1 MRDNGNTGPA
11 LGSEA
16 VDAQFWALICDD
28 EEWLRTEFDGIVSE
42 PAEHP
47 TSPPP
52 ATGIAVDQDRPT
64 GSARRTGHSVG
75 AVSEALAGRSEPRQA
90 SLEGY
95 LEVASEHARVSLER
109 AGIGAPAEQVSCLR
123 LYLDRG

>member
-16 VDAQFWALICDD
+16 AAAQFWALICDD
-28 EEWLRTEFDGIVSE
+28 EEWLRAEFDGIVSE

-52 ATGIAVDQDRPT
+52 ARGIAVDQDRSTRSPW
-64 GSARRTGHSVG
+64 RKDHTGHTPRSM
-75 AVSEALAGRSEPRQA
+75 SQRRPGRNPGHQRSPPNPVCIADTVRNETW
-90 SLEGY
+90 E
-95 LEVASEHARVSLER
+95 
-109 AGIGAPAEQVSCLR
+109 
-123 LYLDRG
+123 

>member
-64 GSARRTGHSVG
+64 RSAWRTDRTGHGPRWISRRRPGPTPGHQRSPPGPV
-75 AVSEALAGRSEPRQA
+75 AGPTLSGTTQQ
-90 SLEGY
+90 G
-95 LEVASEHARVSLER
+95 
-109 AGIGAPAEQVSCLR
+109 G
-123 LYLDRG
+123 D

>member
-28 EEWLRTEFDGIVSE
+28 EEWLRTEFGGIVSE

-52 ATGIAVDQDRPT
+52 ATASPSTRTGPPGPGGGPT
-64 GSARRTGHSVG
+64 APVTPRRGSAGGV
-75 AVSEALAGRSEPRQA
+75 
-90 SLEGY
+90 
-95 LEVASEHARVSLER
+95 R
-109 AGIGAPAEQVSCLR
+109 AGPRGTNVHRPARWQGRHCPERHS
-123 LYLDRG
+123 

>member
-11 LGSEA
+11 LSSET

-28 EEWLRTEFDGIVSE
+28 EEWLRPEFDGIVSE

-64 GSARRTGHSVG
+64 GSARRTDRTGHGPRSMSRRHPGRTTGHQRSPPGPV
-75 AVSEALAGRSEPRQA
+75 AVPTLSGTTQQGGE
-90 SLEGY
+90 
-95 LEVASEHARVSLER
+95 
-109 AGIGAPAEQVSCLR
+109 
-123 LYLDRG
+123 

>member
-52 ATGIAVDQDRPT
+52 VTGIAVDQDRST
-64 GSARRTGHSVG
+64 RSWWRTDRTGHTSPWISRRRPGRTPGHQRSPPSPVAGPTPSG
-75 AVSEALAGRSEPRQA
+75 ATPQG
-90 SLEGY
+90 G
-95 LEVASEHARVSLER
+95 
-109 AGIGAPAEQVSCLR
+109 
-123 LYLDRG
+123 D

>member
-1 MRDNGNTGPA
+1 MRGNGNTGPA

-52 ATGIAVDQDRPT
+52 LMVITTDRDRPAHS
-64 GSARRTGHSVG
+64 GRRTDPGRVG
-75 AVSEALAGRSEPRQA
+75 SPAGVAILFPAALFR
-90 SLEGY
+90 
-95 LEVASEHARVSLER
+95 
-109 AGIGAPAEQVSCLR
+109 
-123 LYLDRG
+123 

>member
-28 EEWLRTEFDGIVSE
+28 EEWLRAEFDGIVSE

-52 ATGIAVDQDRPT
+52 ATGIAVDRDWST
-64 GSARRTGHSVG
+64 GSARRAGHSG
-75 AVSEALAGRSEPRQA
+75 HSPRSMSRRRPGRTPGHQRSPPSPAAGPTTSGKTQQGGE
-90 SLEGY
+90 
-95 LEVASEHARVSLER
+95 
-109 AGIGAPAEQVSCLR
+109 
-123 LYLDRG
+123 